1 MRPCQPGLSKTGLKH
16 SRRAPISTHVE
27 PPTTPAVLPECERRF
42 RAAFADA
49 AIGMAI
55 IDGQGTFVYVN
66 TALCRMSGF
75 HAEELCQMHFG
86 ATLHPE
92 DRAARL
98 DVFRRILA
106 GEIGSFINERRLL
119 RKDGTVVWVRTS
131 ITVPN
136 EPDGPF
142 RIITLVEDITERK
155 RTEDALLASE
165 ERFRIAAENASDM
178 IYEWDLRSGAVDVF
192 GPGHQH
198 MGDWPVPR
206 SYEAWKS
213 MVHPEDLPQIL
224 PELARYIES
233 GERYSGDF
241 RVLGRSG
248 KIYHYSNRGQAIQS
262 AAGEPYKWIGL
273 ATDVTEAKL
282 AEEAISQLAAIVQCS
297 GDAIIATDTAGAITT
312 WNDGAQQLLGYL
324 AAEARA
330 LSIAGLFSSQDL
342 ALEILVQIQQGQS
355 RRQDEAMFQ
364 RQDGGQVPV
373 LLSVSPVRTA
383 QGQLTGSAIIA
394 HDISV
399 RKRAEQEMAHRALHD
414 HLTGLP
420 NRLSL
425 AQGLADSIASAD
437 LDASGTAVI
446 FVDLDGFKFVNDTL
460 GHEVGD
466 VLLQQVAQRLS
477 ACVRRGDLLARMG
490 GDEFMVVV
498 NGVTD
503 DQVAQSVADRLTAA
517 LRDPF
522 FIAHHELVVT
532 ASMGISI
539 YPRDGTD
546 VSALRRNADAAMYEA
561 KQAGKDRIRFY
572 RPALGAAFQARLEM
586 ETDLR
591 HALDRGELRLDY
603 QPMFTVADNQQT
615 AYEALSR
622 WPHPE
627 LGFVPP
633 SQFVPLAEETGL
645 IFRLG
650 EWVLLEACLQCRW
663 WQDHGKPLVRVAVN
677 VSPLQF
683 GRADFV
689 DTVLDVLSETGLAG
703 HLLDLEL
710 TESVLMRDIDSAIP
724 KMAQLREHGIRISV
738 DDFGTGYSSL
748 GYLPKLPFDILKID
762 RCFVTQ
768 IGANDAAVPLIHGM
782 ISLAHS
788 IGKRVIVE
796 GVETQRQL
804 DMLRNLGCD
813 EVQGFLLGR
822 PARLT
827 RHDERPQEIASEQLI
842 A

>member
-1 MRPCQPGLSKTGLKH
+1 
-16 SRRAPISTHVE
+16 VE
-27 PPTTPAVLPECERRF
+27 PPTTPAALPDCERRF
-42 RAAFADA
+42 RSAFAEA

-55 IDGQGTFVYVN
+55 IDSQGTFVYVN
-66 TALCRMSGF
+66 AALCRMSGF
-75 HAEELCQMHFG
+75 PEQELCQMHFS
-86 ATLHPE
+86 ATLHPD

-131 ITVPN
+131 ITVPH
-136 EPDGPF
+136 EQTGPF
-142 RIITLVEDITERK
+142 QIITFVEDITERK
-155 RTEDALLASE
+155 KTEDALRASE
-165 ERFRIAAENASDM
+165 ERFRIASENASDM
-178 IYEWDLRSGAVDVF
+178 IYEWDLRTGAVDVF
-192 GPGHQH
+192 GPGHKH

-213 MVHPEDLPQIL
+213 LVHPEDLPRIL
-224 PELARYIES
+224 PELARYIEN
-233 GERYSGDF
+233 GERYSGAF
-241 RVLGRSG
+241 RIAGQSG
-248 KIYHYSNRGQAIQS
+248 KLYHYSNRGQAIHN

-282 AEEAISQLAAIVQCS
+282 AEEAISQLAAIVQS
-297 GDAIIATDTAGAITT
+297 SADAIIATDTAGAITT
-312 WNDGAQQLLGYL
+312 WNAGAQQLLGYL
-324 AAEARA
+324 AREAEA
-330 LSIAGLFSSQDL
+330 LSIAALCASADL
-342 ALEILVQIQQGQS
+342 AAEILSQIHLGQS
-355 RRQDEAMFQ
+355 SRLDEALL
-364 RQDGGQVPV
+364 RRSDGSQVPV
-373 LLSVSPVRTA
+373 LLSVFPVHKSD
-383 QGQLTGSAIIA
+383 GQLTGSALIA
-394 HDISV
+394 RDVSAL
-399 RKRAEQEMAHRALHD
+399 KQAEREMAHRALHD

-460 GHEVGD
+460 GHESGD
-466 VLLQQVAQRLS
+466 ILLQQVAQRLS
-477 ACVRRGDLLARMG
+477 TCVRRADLLARMG

-532 ASMGISI
+532 ASIGISI

-603 QPMFTVADNQQT
+603 QPLFTVDGNRQT
-615 AYEALSR
+615 TYEALSR
-622 WPHPE
+622 WPHPG
-627 LGFVPP
+627 LGLVPP

-650 EWVLLEACLQCRW
+650 EWVLREACLQCRW

-683 GRADFV
+683 GRPDFV
-689 DTVLDVLSETGLAG
+689 HTVLDVLSETGLSG
-703 HLLDLEL
+703 DLLDLEL

-724 KMAQLREHGIRISV
+724 KMAQLREHGVRISV

-762 RCFVTQ
+762 RCFIAQ

-788 IGKRVIVE
+788 IGKRVVVE
-796 GVETQRQL
+796 GVETTRQL
-804 DMLRNLGCD
+804 EILRDLGCD

-827 RHDERPQEIASEQLI
+827 RHNERPQEIATEQLI